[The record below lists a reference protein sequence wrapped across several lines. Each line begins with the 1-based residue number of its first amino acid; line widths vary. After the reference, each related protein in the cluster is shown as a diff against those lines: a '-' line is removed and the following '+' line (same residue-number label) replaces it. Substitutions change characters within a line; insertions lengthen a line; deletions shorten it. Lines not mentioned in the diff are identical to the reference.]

1 MNLSRLVSDS
11 FAGLSGKSWI
21 SVSWKQV
28 LLLCLYFLNK
38 YRFNN
43 VYGPHLDLETINASK
58 LMFSSFGILNNSS
71 SISDYSSLYFSPIR
85 VKEVETYSF
94 FISVNSYLRNEVPL
108 LNTRVRKSY
117 NYYMTLFKF
126 FGVGVGVNYFTYPV
140 KVISNNVSMLGKVLA
155 GKNPISRSFIGLKSR
170 IVLFCRENFFGL
182 FNFYFKS
189 IFDPIFIKIYPSVS
203 ALGAAHLGLN
213 IFGRK
218 VGPYIYSLGF
228 NTDFVYRPLIYQ
240 GHHGNALTTES
251 LIIMPTTIFSEKSA
265 TYLNLEG
272 LLQKTHS
279 ATSSDK
285 LVKKD

>member
-1 MNLSRLVSDS
+1 M
-11 FAGLSGKSWI
+11 
-21 SVSWKQV
+21 
-28 LLLCLYFLNK
+28 
-38 YRFNN
+38 
-43 VYGPHLDLETINASK
+43 YGPHLDLETINASK
-58 LMFSSFGILNNSS
+58 LMFSSFGLLNNSS

-218 VGPYIYSLGF
+218 VGPCIYSLGF
-228 NTDFVYRPLIYQ
+228 NTNFVYRPLIYQ